1 MKKRILSMMLVLCM
15 VIGMMPTAFAEDDTS
30 GSVDVTTFADL
41 KTALEAAA
49 AADSGDTTI
58 NIQNN
63 ITLAEG
69 ESWSAVNI
77 DGYHGADTI
86 TIHGNGCTIS
96 GLDAPLFSGGFAG
109 GSGLVVDQLTLDSVT
124 INDSAS
130 STGVGAFIG
139 SVDSMDVVSLTD
151 CHLTNSTITCT
162 GGPRVGGLIGWT
174 SGYNNQND
182 GPVDTRIT
190 IDNCS
195 VENCEITSNGSV
207 GGLIGHAGANPATYH
222 TIRNCT
228 VTGNTLT
235 STGDGGWRV
244 GIVVGTANVGEL
256 AMDGI
261 TESGNTLAQTDK
273 EAPANTLYGRF
284 VPGDTGTLTIDGT
297 PVFGSDIVAQNGSS
311 GYKTL
316 SAAVDAAATGDTI
329 TLLTD
334 ISEDVTIPEGKDV
347 TLDLGGHTMT
357 VPSDCGI
364 EVLGL
369 LTVTDSGENGTI
381 TCTNTPIRVNGS
393 GAKFT
398 LESGAVIS
406 TDDYGIYAKDNG
418 TAVVNGGSISSKDAA
433 LSGNNTTGDMNF
445 EVHGGTITAAQGP
458 AIYMPGQVNLTITN
472 GTLNGGISL
481 RMGQVD
487 ISGGTINSITKN
499 IDSPSEYYGY
509 SGNAWLPDAL
519 YVFGGTYTSENATYG
534 NSLNLNI
541 TGGTFNC
548 LNDQGSAIAIYDL
561 GNVAQEEN
569 ISISGD
575 AKLTSSSS
583 SRKSYQV
590 LSLTDIG
597 VTDSA
602 YGANSGKVSTTIT
615 GGTFTTDPS
624 DYLEDDYQAVQG
636 DDGYT
641 VSMKDTVATIGG
653 TKYTSLAKAI
663 AAAQDDDT
671 VALVADTTEDITIS
685 GKKLT
690 LDLGGKT
697 LTNTSSGKPTLFVG
711 NNAVVS
717 VKNGSI
723 VGGASYYNIQCGT
736 EADPTGSIEL
746 TDVTATAGNV
756 AASMID
762 NWGTLTI
769 HSGTYTGGM
778 NTVKSEPTGTL
789 TINGGD
795 FACSYAASY
804 SYNGVVLSYGT
815 ATVTDGTF
823 THTAT
828 TPNWAYPC
836 AFMTAKDKDTDPTP
850 HTTITG
856 GTFTVKHSRGKSIW
870 GYGKA
875 NSSNFEISGGHYSSA
890 PSTSAVAEGYG
901 VTDKVDGYY
910 GIAPANAI
918 TIEPLTNG
926 KITTTSPAPEGKKV
940 TLTIKPTTGYV
951 LDTISVKTA
960 SGTEVAVTGSVTSKT
975 FTMPAEAVTVSA
987 TFKKADYKITIK
999 ATNGKVT
1006 APATAQ
1012 YNEKVSIS
1020 VTPDPGY
1027 ELSTISVKKGST
1039 KVTLN
1044 EDNTFTMPAGAVT
1057 VTATFKAIPYDIA
1070 VAEGIANGMVTVEAE
1085 TATVGTAVPVT
1096 VSPAEG
1102 YALKELYY
1110 TTEGSDEHH
1119 AIEAVDDGY
1128 TLNMPAEAVTI
1139 HAAFQK
1145 LTYTV
1150 TVAEGIEHGTIAASA
1165 TFPWDDTVT
1174 VTVTPDTGYE
1184 LEKLTYTA
1192 EGSET
1197 AEEVTANED
1206 GAYTF
1211 TMPKANVVL
1220 NASFQ
1225 KSIYTVTVDEKIENG
1240 KITVD
1245 PKTASMG
1252 DTVTVSATPEEGYE
1266 LDAITVTSGKTAVT
1280 VKDGKFTMPAGNVTV
1295 SATFKKAAA
1304 PSPEPS
1310 VSTTTTVSTDV
1321 STDIPSADKKAIEAV
1336 LDDASVEGIE
1346 KAADT
1351 GDILDAAGV
1360 TEADTKAKQ
1369 VEIKITTK
1377 VVAEGADLS
1386 AGTLTFSAAPVA
1398 TITIDGK
1405 KVSKDVPVTNDM
1417 LNGKN
1422 ITIKL
1427 PLPKDF
1433 VPEEIIHISNDGLRQ
1448 RYTAQDFKVE
1458 TAENGG
1464 QVAVL
1469 KITHFSQFI
1478 LNAKTHVHTWD
1489 QGTVI
1494 TEPTA
1499 TTDGTM
1505 HYVCTVCGD
1514 EKDEVIP
1521 AVPATQ
1527 LTLDPPSV
1535 RLAAGKTQALTLTV
1549 VPENAT
1555 GTVIWSSSNPAVATV
1570 DETGNV
1576 TAAAAGTTTIT
1587 AVLGTQTA
1595 VATVS
1600 VVCGTDTCQYYTD
1613 VDAGAWY
1620 HPAVD
1625 FVTEHKLMQGVDAKA
1640 RTFVPSHELTRA
1652 QLAQVLYNMENP
1664 GDTASEK
1671 SFKDVKQGA
1680 WYYNA
1685 VIWAA
1690 DNGIVKGYED
1700 GCFYPNRPITREQ
1713 MVTMLY
1719 RYMQFKGLK
1728 VDASSED
1735 WKSFTDYAKVDSWAQ
1750 DAMAWAVH
1758 NGVVNGIQNNQL
1770 APTHT
1775 AQRSQV
1781 AKIIMEITMLYDLA

>member
-1 MKKRILSMMLVLCM
+1 MKKRILSVMLVLCM
-15 VIGMMPTAFAEDDTS
+15 VIGMMPAAFAEDDTS

-58 NIQNN
+58 NILND

-86 TIHGNGCTIS
+86 TIHGNGHTIS

-109 GSGLVVDQLTLDSVT
+109 GSGLVVDQLTLDNVT
-124 INDSAS
+124 INDSTS

-182 GPVDTRIT
+182 GPVDTQIT

-235 STGDGGWRV
+235 STDDGGWRV

-261 TESGNTLAQTDK
+261 TESGNTLEQTDK

-316 SAAVDAAATGDTI
+316 SAAVDAAVTGDTI

-334 ISEDVTIPEGKDV
+334 LSEDVTIPADKDI
-347 TLDLGGHTMT
+347 TLNLAGHTMT

-364 EVLGL
+364 EVLGQF
-369 LTVTDSGENGTI
+369 TVTDSGESGTI

-433 LSGNNTTGDMNF
+433 MSGNNTTGDMNF

-481 RMGQVD
+481 RMGQVN
-487 ISGGTINSITKN
+487 ISGGIINSITEN

-509 SGNAWLPDAL
+509 SGNAWFPDAL

-534 NSLNLNI
+534 NSLDLNI

-548 LNDQGSAIAIYDL
+548 LNDQGSSIAIYDL
-561 GNVAQEEN
+561 GKVAQDEN

-575 AKLTSSSS
+575 AKLTSTST

-590 LSLTDIG
+590 LSLDDIG

-602 YGANSGKVSTTIT
+602 YGAYSGNVNSTIT
-615 GGTFTTDPS
+615 GGSFSADPA
-624 DYLEDDYQAVQG
+624 DYLSEDYQSVAG
-636 DDGYT
+636 EDGLYT
-641 VSMKDTVATIGG
+641 VSMKDAVATIGEN
-653 TKYTSLAKAI
+653 KYTSLAKAI

-671 VALVADTTEDITIS
+671 VTLVADTTEDITIS

-697 LTNTSSGKPTLFVG
+697 LTNTNAGKATLTIAEG
-711 NNAVVS
+711 ATAH

-723 VGGASYYNIQCGT
+723 TGGTRYYNIDNYGIV
-736 EADPTGSIEL
+736 DF
-746 TDVTATAGNV
+746 TDVTATAGNNI
-756 AASMID
+756 ASMIR
-762 NWGTLTI
+762 NKGTMTI
-769 HSGTYTGGM
+769 NSGNYINGL
-778 NTVKSEPTGTL
+778 NTVKNEEDCDLIINNGTFETDSRPGGYIGVIFNAGHA
-789 TINGGD
+789 TIYDGQFTATDTTAVDKQTATMRAVFAMQTDAAETKTTTDIKGGTFVVKNAHAD
-795 FACSYAASY
+795 AS
-804 SYNGVVLSYGT
+804 VSYG
-815 ATVTDGTF
+815 G
-823 THTAT
+823 
-828 TPNWAYPC
+828 
-836 AFMTAKDKDTDPTP
+836 KDPTIIQ
-850 HTTITG
+850 ITG
-856 GTFTVKHSRGKSIW
+856 GSYSPRPISYSVAD
-870 GYGKA
+870 GYAIVNKT
-875 NSSNFEISGGHYSSA
+875 SSNPYYTIAPAKKITIKSAEHGRISSA
-890 PSTSAVAEGYG
+890 PSAEAVG
-901 VTDKVDGYY
+901 
-910 GIAPANAI
+910 AN
-918 TIEPLTNG
+918 
-926 KITTTSPAPEGKKV
+926 V
-940 TLTIKPTTGYV
+940 TLNIKADTGYI
-951 LDTISVKTA
+951 LDTITITKDSTSEEVYVHGNSKKQYFTMPDDDVTISLTFKIADYPINLRQKTGGVISSDKATAHYQEQVALTVTPAAGYTLKKLTVSPTSVKI
-960 SGTEVAVTGSVTSKT
+960 GEGYT
-975 FTMPAEAVTVSA
+975 FTMPNS
-987 TFKKADYKITIK
+987 
-999 ATNGKVT
+999 
-1006 APATAQ
+1006 
-1012 YNEKVSIS
+1012 S
-1020 VTPDPGY
+1020 VTITP
-1027 ELSTISVKKGST
+1027 
-1039 KVTLN
+1039 
-1044 EDNTFTMPAGAVT
+1044 TFT
-1057 VTATFKAIPYDIA
+1057 AIPYTIT
-1070 VAEGIANGMVTVEAE
+1070 VADAENGSVSVNAE
-1085 TATVGTAVPVT
+1085 TSTVGTAVPVT
-1096 VSPAEG
+1096 VSPNEG
-1102 YALKELYY
+1102 YELDELYY
-1110 TTEGSDEHH
+1110 TEENSDEHH
-1119 AIEAVDDGY
+1119 AIEAVDGAY
-1128 TLNMPAEAVTI
+1128 TLTMPAAPVTLHATFKEAE
-1139 HAAFQK
+1139 
-1145 LTYTV
+1145 YTV
-1150 TVAEGIEHGTIAASA
+1150 SIASGIENGSLKTDPEKAHRGS
-1165 TFPWDDTVT
+1165 TVT
-1174 VTVTPDTGYE
+1174 VTATPDEGYE
-1184 LEKLTYTA
+1184 LEAIT
-1192 EGSET
+1192 
-1197 AEEVTANED
+1197 VTTGDDQPVAVKD
-1206 GAYTF
+1206 GKF
-1211 TMPKANVVL
+1211 TMPAGNVTVS
-1220 NASFQ
+1220 ATFT
-1225 KSIYTVTVDEKIENG
+1225 KSTYTVSVDKDIKNG

-1252 DTVTVSATPEEGYE
+1252 DTVTVSATPVEGYE
-1266 LDAITVTSGKTAVT
+1266 LDAITVTSGKTTVT
-1280 VKDGKFTMPAGNVTV
+1280 VKDGKFTMPAGNVSV

-1310 VSTTTTVSTDV
+1310 VSTPTTVSTDV

-1360 TEADTKAKQ
+1360 TEADTKAKK
-1369 VEIKITTK
+1369 VEIEITTK
-1377 VVAEGADLS
+1377 VIAEGADLS

-1427 PLPKDF
+1427 PLPKGF

-1448 RYTAQDFKVE
+1448 HYTAQDFKVE

-1527 LTLDPPSV
+1527 LTLDPVSV
-1535 RLAAGKTQALTLTV
+1535 RLAVGKTQALTLTV

-1555 GTVIWSSSNPAVATV
+1555 GTVVWSSSNSAVATV

-1576 TAAAAGTTTIT
+1576 TAVAAGTTAIT

-1600 VVCGTDTCQYYTD
+1600 VVCGTDACQYYTD

-1640 RTFVPSHELTRA
+1640 RTFVPGHELTRA

-1735 WKSFTDYAKVDSWAQ
+1735 WKSFTDYANVHAWAQ